1 MATIAEYFE
10 MNRPKPVWQIGDRVS
25 GKWNKIPFI
34 GTVAVDN
41 MVSEAL
47 GPQVRIFLDLP
58 IKFEEE
64 IHTVITVKQDEIK
77 RLKVIK

>member
-10 MNRPKPVWQIGDRVS
+10 LHRPKPVWYLGDRVS
-25 GKWNKIPFI
+25 GRWNNIPFI

-41 MVSEAL
+41 LVSEDL
-47 GPQVRIFLDLP
+47 GPQVRVFLDLP

-64 IHTVITVKQDEIK
+64 IHTVIIVKQDEIK
-77 RLKVIK
+77 RLKSIK